1 MTYNIP
7 LAECRTG
14 TFTCSIY

>member
-7 LAECRTG
+7 LAEFRTG